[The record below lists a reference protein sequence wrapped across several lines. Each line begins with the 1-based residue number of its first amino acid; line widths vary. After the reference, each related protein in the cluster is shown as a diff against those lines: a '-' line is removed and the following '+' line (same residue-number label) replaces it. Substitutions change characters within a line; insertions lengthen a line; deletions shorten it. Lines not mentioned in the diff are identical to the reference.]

1 PAAPVPSSP
10 ASDSGRRPVLPM
22 GQLMLQAEEAVPV
35 GPLLAG
41 DTSVPRVTTA
51 AAPRSWPRALAL
63 LWLGQVVSHLG
74 DSLYLVGIFY
84 LALEVTG
91 SKPQSGLLLAVN
103 FLPAL
108 ALGLFAGAFVD
119 RHDRQRM
126 MIGADLL
133 RAGAVGA

>member
-1 PAAPVPSSP
+1 
-10 ASDSGRRPVLPM
+10 M
-22 GQLMLQAEEAVPV
+22 GQVMLQAEEAVPV

-41 DTSVPRVTTA
+41 EGSVPRVTTA
-51 AAPRSWPRALAL
+51 AAPQAWARALSL
-63 LWLGQVVSHLG
+63 LWLGQVISHLG

-91 SKPQSGLLLAVN
+91 SKPQTGLLLAVN
-103 FLPAL
+103 FVPAL

-133 RAGAVGA
+133 RAIAV